1 MRAFLVLLGLCL
13 VASPALSDPPADRY
27 ADGRAL
33 ISDIDRIV
41 TPNGIQ
47 ETFEATLGG
56 ARQVVSVRGADR
68 TNPIILFIHG
78 GPGAVE
84 IPIAWTFQRPWEDYF
99 TVVQYDQRGAGK
111 SYRLNDPEKLNALTF
126 QVYGDLEKIFAELAD
141 DNNTKVVVLTG
152 TGKGFCSGGS
162 VNDIIGPL
170 LKMKGDELY
179 KFTRMTC
186 NVVKNMRQLK
196 KPIIAAVNGI
206 AAGAGAMLMLASD
219 LRIFSDKARAAFLF
233 VKVGLSGADM
243 GALYLLPRI
252 VGLGKATELVYFGDT
267 IDAAEAHRIGLANR
281 VVPSETLM
289 DETYK
294 WAARLK
300 DGPLYALGVTKE
312 LLEYEG
318 NVNLETALEMEAA
331 AQARCMET
339 PDFIEGYNAFIE
351 KRPLKFNRG

>member
-1 MRAFLVLLGLCL
+1 MNYSSFVFENN
-13 VASPALSDPPADRY
+13 
-27 ADGRAL
+27 DG
-33 ISDIDRIV
+33 I
-41 TPNGIQ
+41 
-47 ETFEATLGG
+47 AT
-56 ARQVVSVRGADR
+56 
-68 TNPIILFIHG
+68 I
-78 GPGAVE
+78 
-84 IPIAWTFQRPWEDYF
+84 
-99 TVVQYDQRGAGK
+99 
-111 SYRLNDPEKLNALTF
+111 RLNDPEKLNALTF
-126 QVYGDLEKIFAELAD
+126 QTYGDLEKIMAELAD
-141 DNNTKVVVLTG
+141 DKGVKVVVLTG

-186 NVVKNMRQLK
+186 NVVKNMRNLK

-252 VGLGKATELVYFGDT
+252 VGLGKATELIYFGDT
-267 IDAAEAHRIGLANR
+267 IDAQEAYRIGLANR
-281 VVPSETLM
+281 IVPGETLM
-289 DETYK
+289 DEAYK
-294 WAARLK
+294 WATRLK

-312 LLEYEG
+312 LIEYEG
-318 NVNLETALEMEAA
+318 NVDLEAALEIEAM

-339 PDFIEGYNAFIE
+339 PDFVEGYNAFIE
-351 KRPLKFNRG
+351 KRPLRFNRG

>member
-1 MRAFLVLLGLCL
+1 MNYSSFVFENN
-13 VASPALSDPPADRY
+13 
-27 ADGRAL
+27 DG
-33 ISDIDRIV
+33 IGTI
-41 TPNGIQ
+41 
-47 ETFEATLGG
+47 
-56 ARQVVSVRGADR
+56 
-68 TNPIILFIHG
+68 
-78 GPGAVE
+78 
-84 IPIAWTFQRPWEDYF
+84 
-99 TVVQYDQRGAGK
+99 
-111 SYRLNDPEKLNALTF
+111 RLNDPEKLNALTF
-126 QVYGDLEKIFAELAD
+126 QTYSDLEKIMAELAA
-141 DNNTKVVVLTG
+141 DNSVKVVVLTG

-186 NVVKNMRQLK
+186 NVVKNMRNLK

-267 IDAAEAHRIGLANR
+267 IDAQEAYRIGLANR
-281 VVPSETLM
+281 VVTGEVLM
-289 DETYK
+289 DEAYK
-294 WAARLK
+294 WATRLK

-312 LLEYEG
+312 LIEYEG
-318 NVNLETALEMEAA
+318 NVDLETALEMEAM
-331 AQARCMET
+331 AQARCMQT
-339 PDFIEGYNAFIE
+339 PDFVEGYNAFIE
-351 KRPLKFNRG
+351 KRPLRFNRG

>member
-1 MRAFLVLLGLCL
+1 MNYSSFVFENN
-13 VASPALSDPPADRY
+13 
-27 ADGRAL
+27 DG
-33 ISDIDRIV
+33 I
-41 TPNGIQ
+41 
-47 ETFEATLGG
+47 AT
-56 ARQVVSVRGADR
+56 
-68 TNPIILFIHG
+68 I
-78 GPGAVE
+78 
-84 IPIAWTFQRPWEDYF
+84 
-99 TVVQYDQRGAGK
+99 
-111 SYRLNDPEKLNALTF
+111 RLNDPEKLNALTF
-126 QVYGDLEKIFAELAD
+126 QTYGDLERIMAELAS
-141 DNNTKVVVLTG
+141 DNSVKVVVLTG

-186 NVVKNMRQLK
+186 NVVKNMRNLK

-219 LRIFSDKARAAFLF
+219 LRIFSDKARTAFLF

-267 IDAAEAHRIGLANR
+267 IDAQEAYRIGLANR
-281 VVPSETLM
+281 VVPGETLM
-289 DETYK
+289 DEAYK
-294 WAARLK
+294 WATRLK

-312 LLEYEG
+312 LIEYEG
-318 NVNLETALEMEAA
+318 NVDLEAALEMEAM

-339 PDFIEGYNAFIE
+339 PDFVEGYNAFIE
-351 KRPLKFNRG
+351 KRPQQFNRG

>member
-1 MRAFLVLLGLCL
+1 MSYKSFVYENNEG
-13 VASPALSDPPADRY
+13 VAT
-27 ADGRAL
+27 
-33 ISDIDRIV
+33 I
-41 TPNGIQ
+41 
-47 ETFEATLGG
+47 
-56 ARQVVSVRGADR
+56 
-68 TNPIILFIHG
+68 
-78 GPGAVE
+78 
-84 IPIAWTFQRPWEDYF
+84 
-99 TVVQYDQRGAGK
+99 
-111 SYRLNDPEKLNALTF
+111 RLNDPEKLNALTF
-126 QVYGDLEKIFAELAD
+126 QTYGDLEKIFAELGS
-141 DNNTKVVVLTG
+141 DNSVKVIVLTG

-186 NVVKNMRQLK
+186 NVVKNMRNLK

-243 GALYLLPRI
+243 GALHLLPRI

-267 IDAAEAHRIGLANR
+267 IDAQEAHRIGLANR
-281 VVPSETLM
+281 VVPGETLM
-289 DETYK
+289 DEAYK
-294 WAARLK
+294 WAVCLK

-312 LLEYEG
+312 LLEHEG
-318 NVNLETALEMEAA
+318 NIGLETALEMEAM

-339 PDFIEGYNAFIE
+339 PDFVEGYNRFVE
-351 KRPLKFNRG
+351 KRSPRFNQS